1 MIVVLIIFAIR
12 MECIDISYV
21 WAKTVVVLVASLNS
35 QVLFN
40 TNTPEQW
47 QQAQQQ
53 F

>member
-1 MIVVLIIFAIR
+1 PSVRAMLEQVPHQA
-12 MECIDISYV
+12 
-21 WAKTVVVLVASLNS
+21 VASLNS

>member
-1 MIVVLIIFAIR
+1 MLENLPHQAV
-12 MECIDISYV
+12 
-21 WAKTVVVLVASLNS
+21 TSLNN